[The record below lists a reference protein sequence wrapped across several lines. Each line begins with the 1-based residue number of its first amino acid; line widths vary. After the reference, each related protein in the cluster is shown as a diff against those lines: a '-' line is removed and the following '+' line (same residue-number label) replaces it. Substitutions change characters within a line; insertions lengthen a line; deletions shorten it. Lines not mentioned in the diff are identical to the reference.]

1 MNGKTR
7 WLTVAAMFGI
17 IALMA
22 ALTSPLAVDASNQ
35 TLSTPQ
41 KDANIVVLK
50 AEPATKVDVLNLKDE
65 LKNSMTSLERWLIGI
80 ILGVQGAA
88 AAIVIGFMLYISRRL
103 GALEQ
108 ALKGHPPASSQA
120 GGRARSIDQ
129 AVYQQIDGFDLTKQ
143 DLEANHE

>member
-1 MNGKTR
+1 MNGETR

-22 ALTSPLAVDASNQ
+22 ALTSPLAADASSQ
-35 TLSTPQ
+35 TLSTTQ
-41 KDANIVVLK
+41 KDANPVVLK

-80 ILGVQGAA
+80 ILSVQGAA

-103 GALEQ
+103 D
-108 ALKGHPPASSQA
+108 
-120 GGRARSIDQ
+120 R
-129 AVYQQIDGFDLTKQ
+129 
-143 DLEANHE
+143 LEAVKQASALP